1 MLYNSHQK
9 EKLGERKM
17 EKLIFK
23 NLSQLMRE
31 LKSGDIVELELPDP
45 AIYDVTY
52 LKKDE
57 KLQVLVKEVSEDYLT
72 IMVEVYKD
80 SEDYNQYATNEWL
93 YEWLDG
99 SLYRIYYIHLRY
111 GNMKFFK
118 DGSVNMLVY
127 KSEEPWLKMKFFMDD
142 SWEQV

>member
-1 MLYNSHQK
+1 MLYNSQQK

-17 EKLIFK
+17 KKLIFK
-23 NLSQLMRE
+23 NLTQLMRE
-31 LKSGDIVELELPDP
+31 LKSGDIVELELPDH
-45 AIYDVTY
+45 AIFDVTY

-80 SEDYNQYATNEWL
+80 SEYNQYATNEGL

-99 SLYRIYYIHLRY
+99 SLYRIYYIHLIN
-111 GNMKFFK
+111 GSMKFFK
-118 DGSVNMLVY
+118 DGSVNLLPY
-127 KSEEPWLKMKFFMDD
+127 KSEEPWLKMKFFMND

>member
-1 MLYNSHQK
+1 
-9 EKLGERKM
+9 
-17 EKLIFK
+17 
-23 NLSQLMRE
+23 
-31 LKSGDIVELELPDP
+31 
-45 AIYDVTY
+45 
-52 LKKDE
+52 
-57 KLQVLVKEVSEDYLT
+57 
-72 IMVEVYKD
+72 MVEVYKD

-142 SWEQV
+142 SWGQV

>member
-9 EKLGERKM
+9 EKLGEIKM

-23 NLSQLMRE
+23 NLSQLTRE

-45 AIYDVTY
+45 IIYDVTY
-52 LKKDE
+52 LTKDE
-57 KLQVLVKEVSEDYLT
+57 KLQVLVKEVSKDSLT
-72 IMVEVYKD
+72 IMVEVYSD
-80 SEDYNQYATNEWL
+80 STDYNQYAINEWL
-93 YEWLDG
+93 YEWDG

-111 GNMKFFK
+111 ESMKFFK
-118 DGSVNMLVY
+118 DGSVNLLPY
-127 KSEEPWLKMKFFMDD
+127 KSVDPWLKMKFFMDD

>member
-1 MLYNSHQK
+1 
-9 EKLGERKM
+9 M

-23 NLSQLMRE
+23 NLSQLTRE

-45 AIYDVTY
+45 AIFDVTY

-80 SEDYNQYATNEWL
+80 SEYNQYATNEGL

-99 SLYRIYYIHLRY
+99 SLYRIYYIHLIN
-111 GNMKFFK
+111 GSMKFFK
-118 DGSVNMLVY
+118 DGSVNLLPY
-127 KSEEPWLKMKFFMDD
+127 KSVEPWLKMKFFMND